1 MTTATQ
7 DKSEIDEL
15 RTELAEL
22 RADLR
27 RATKA
32 IHGTVHRPNGGGVA
46 AATGITSGLAAL
58 IARLTGNFVS
68 DAVIKR
74 GRIFQRPM
82 ERAIT
87 GHPVRAALIAV
98 AAAMLFGR
106 YFTKKTRS

>member
-1 MTTATQ
+1 MTTTTRE
-7 DKSEIDEL
+7 KSEIDEL
-15 RTELAEL
+15 RAELAEL

-32 IHGTVHRPNGGGVA
+32 VGRQTGGGLMA
-46 AATGITSGLAAL
+46 AGGITSGVAAL
-58 IARLTGNFVS
+58 IARLAGNFVS

-87 GHPVRAALIAV
+87 GHPVRAAVVAI

-106 YFTKKTRS
+106 YFTKTRS

>member
-1 MTTATQ
+1 MTTRT
-7 DKSEIDEL
+7 KETSEVDEL
-15 RTELAEL
+15 RAELAEL

-32 IHGTVHRPNGGGVA
+32 VHRQSGGGFA
-46 AATGITSGLAAL
+46 AAGGIASGLAAL
-58 IARLTGNFVS
+58 VARLAGNFVS

-87 GHPVRAALIAV
+87 GHPVRAAVIAV

-106 YFTKKTRS
+106 YFTNTRS

>member
-1 MTTATQ
+1 MRTTTKEPTEV
-7 DKSEIDEL
+7 DDL
-15 RTELAEL
+15 RAELAEL

-27 RATKA
+27 RVTKA
-32 IHGTVHRPNGGGVA
+32 VERRTGSGFAMAG
-46 AATGITSGLAAL
+46 GITSGLAAL
-58 IARLTGNFVS
+58 VARLAGNFVS

-87 GHPVRAALIAV
+87 GHPVRAAVVAI

-106 YFTKKTRS
+106 YFTKTRP